1 MPGEKVMRETIEVCR
16 KLLAAGAHPY
26 ASDPTL
32 ETVRVV
38 E

>member
-1 MPGEKVMRETIEVCR
+1 MITEETLAVCR
-16 KLLAAGAHPY
+16 QLLAAGAHPY

-38 E
+38 A